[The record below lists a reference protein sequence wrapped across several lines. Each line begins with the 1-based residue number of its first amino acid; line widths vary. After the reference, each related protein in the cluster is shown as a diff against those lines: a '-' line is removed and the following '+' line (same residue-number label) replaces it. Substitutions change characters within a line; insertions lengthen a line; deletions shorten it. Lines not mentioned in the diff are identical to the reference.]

1 MDQDPLF
8 IFISGKGGLIKR
20 GSSHHAPHF
29 TLPTTTVYVH
39 TQTWRPIALIQ
50 EEEINDPSES
60 GKEDK
65 VKEKEKKMKKKEVL
79 SLIGNFTP
87 PMARLASS
95 QEAAPVCPGAL
106 RS

>member
-50 EEEINDPSES
+50 EEEKKKKKKKKLTILSRS
-60 GKEDK
+60 GKKEDK
-65 VKEKEKKMKKKEVL
+65 V
-79 SLIGNFTP
+79 
-87 PMARLASS
+87 
-95 QEAAPVCPGAL
+95 
-106 RS
+106 